1 VPSPADAR
9 SVKLLAK
16 ALARHPAEWPIRNV
30 RKSRGKQSPSF
41 FPLKRSIVEERIRKS
56 GSNRQKKVENR
67 EQ

>member
-30 RKSRGKQSPSF
+30 RKSRGNHKPFFFSPEKGRIKGAIY
-41 FPLKRSIVEERIRKS
+41 KRI
-56 GSNRQKKVENR
+56 
-67 EQ
+67 